1 MTVALAS
8 GVPDRGV
15 VERNPMIESHEYRVE
30 LVGSDEKTGML
41 KAKSDGLPDLAVSSP
56 PQFGGPPHTWSP
68 EHLFVASVAGCL
80 MTTFRSI
87 AARSGV
93 EVLEYTDEATGILRK
108 GPEGLYSIEQVVLR
122 PTIVITDDSNRD
134 RAQRLI
140 ERAEEVCLIG
150 RSIDCLVV
158 LEARVVQYHQVGT

>member
-1 MTVALAS
+1 
-8 GVPDRGV
+8 
-15 VERNPMIESHEYRVE
+15 MIDFHEYHVD
-30 LVGSDEKTGML
+30 LIGSDEKTGVL
-41 KAKSDGLPDLAVSSP
+41 RAEDDGLPELSVSSP
-56 PQFGGPPHTWSP
+56 PEFGGPPHIWSP

-93 EVLEYTDEATGILRK
+93 EVLEYSDEASGILRK
-108 GPEGLYSIEQVVLR
+108 GPEGFYSIEQIVLR
-122 PTIVITDDSNRD
+122 PTIVISDDSKRD

-150 RSIDCLVV
+150 RSIRCLVV

>member
-1 MTVALAS
+1 
-8 GVPDRGV
+8 
-15 VERNPMIESHEYRVE
+15 MIEFHEYQVN
-30 LVGSDEKTGML
+30 VIGSGEKTGML
-41 KAKSDGLPDLAVSSP
+41 SAEGDGLPELPFASP
-56 PQFGGPPHTWSP
+56 PEFGGPDSIWSP

-93 EVLEYTDEATGILRK
+93 EVLDYSDEATGIMRK
-108 GPEGLYSIEQVVLR
+108 GSDGLYSIEQIMLR
-122 PTIVITDDSNRD
+122 PTIVISDDSKTD
-134 RAQRLI
+134 RARRLI

-150 RSIDCLVV
+150 RSIKSLVV